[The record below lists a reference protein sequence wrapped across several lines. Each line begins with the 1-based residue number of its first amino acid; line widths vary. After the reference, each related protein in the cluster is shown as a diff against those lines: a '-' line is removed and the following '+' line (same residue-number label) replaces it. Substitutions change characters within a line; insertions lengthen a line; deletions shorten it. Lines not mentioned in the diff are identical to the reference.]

1 MTAGTYGT
9 LESVKSAEVCVVG
22 AGIMGAATAYYL
34 AKSGHTV
41 RLMERKGILAG
52 GTASQG
58 CAGGVRHQGR
68 AACEI
73 PLALDAIATWV
84 DLEAEL
90 EADIGY
96 RRNGMTIVTDD
107 EQLVPELKKRVE
119 LERELGLGIELVF
132 GKDLLDLIPGLT
144 PAALAGAYCSADGHA
159 DPMRTVSAFVRAA
172 FRYGVKLDLDCPVLG
187 FGVKGNCIKTVR
199 TPRGDIHCDWVVLT
213 AGAWTSALAASI
225 GLHLPFEPQGL
236 QMMVTPRYP
245 SALTQ
250 VLGWVGQGISLKQVP
265 SGGFVVGGGWPGEVE
280 LEGYRTRLLPG
291 SMTKSARTA
300 VGLFPRLASASIL
313 RAWVGIEA
321 FSPDN
326 LQAIGP
332 VPTLENLFLAAG
344 FSGHGFAL
352 GPGVGRLIA
361 QYITTGELPMLF
373 CPFDPNRFSKQEEK

>member
-1 MTAGTYGT
+1 MPSGASATVG
-9 LESVKSAEVCVVG
+9 SVKGTGVCVVG

-41 RLMERKGILAG
+41 RLVERKGILAG
-52 GTASQG
+52 GTASQS

-96 RRNGMTIVTDD
+96 RREGMTIVTDD
-107 EQLVPELKKRVE
+107 ERMVPELEKRVG
-119 LERELGLGIELVF
+119 LERKSGLDIEMVH
-132 GKDLLDLIPGLT
+132 GQDLLDLIPGLT
-144 PAALAGAYCSADGHA
+144 PAALAGAYCPADGHA
-159 DPMRTVSAFVRAA
+159 DPMRTVAAFVRAA
-172 FRYGVKLDLDCPVLG
+172 LRFGVKLDLDCPVLG
-187 FGVKGNCIKTVR
+187 FGVKGNRVKTVR
-199 TPRGDIHCDWVVLT
+199 TLQGDIHCDWVVLT
-213 AGAWTSALAASI
+213 AGAWTPDLAASI
-225 GLHLPFEPQGL
+225 GLHLPFRPQGL
-236 QMMVTPRYP
+236 QMMVTPRYM
-245 SALTQ
+245 STLTQ

-265 SGGFVVGGGWPGEVE
+265 SGGFVIGGGWPGEVE
-280 LEGYRTRLLPG
+280 LDTYRTRLLPG
-291 SMTKSARTA
+291 SMAKSARTA
-300 VGLFPRLASASIL
+300 VGIFPRLASTTIL

-332 VPTLENLFLAAG
+332 APGLENLFLAAG

-361 QYITTGELPMLF
+361 KYIGTGELSLLF
-373 CPFDPNRFSKQEEK
+373 HPFDPNRFSRQGEE